1 MIFKN
6 AFNFIDC
13 ADGLLVTDFNVVVI
27 AIAHVDHHAGNVEKT
42 AYLVL
47 RVSVREARVQ
57 RDGLLIFLA
66 GDSVEA
72 CVDVVLYGPIAFSS
86 VARHHQFGHD
96 ADICVPFIVMPTASG
111 RPLPHLFGNERP
123 VAVGVEG
130 KKVALHAHEDVAHT
144 SGHRD
149 VFKTAVHIAFCIS
162 PYS

>member
-1 MIFKN
+1 MLFKN
-6 AFNFIDC
+6 AFNFIDYVN
-13 ADGLLVTDFNVVVI
+13 GLPVTDFNVVVI

-47 RVSVREARVQ
+47 RVSVRKPRVQ
-57 RDGLLIFLA
+57 LDGLLIFLA

-130 KKVALHAHEDVAHT
+130 KKIALYAHEDVAHAA
-144 SGHRD
+144 GHRD
-149 VFKTAVHIAFCIS
+149 VFKTAVHIAFCIF